1 MDFKQLVLNE
11 NNLLTKISEQE
22 KAATFE
28 LSKQYVFL
36 QDLLEELRT
45 LLAKDETILGYL
57 PLTPDGNLAFANQG
71 LGAYAYATTE
81 KAKAYRDI
89 FHDTRGNR
97 LLVFTE
103 TRMLFLVIIDYL
115 ENNTYFSYPYETIK
129 AFTIKPRKLM
139 KHESPE
145 DKE

>member
-11 NNLLTKISEQE
+11 NKSLIKVTEQE
-22 KAATFE
+22 KATTFE

-57 PLTPDGNLAFANQG
+57 PLTPDGSLAFANQG

-81 KAKAYRDI
+81 NAFSD
-89 FHDTRGNR
+89 HHR
-97 LLVFTE
+97 LF
-103 TRMLFLVIIDYL
+103 
-115 ENNTYFSYPYETIK
+115 
-129 AFTIKPRKLM
+129 RK
-139 KHESPE
+139 
-145 DKE
+145 